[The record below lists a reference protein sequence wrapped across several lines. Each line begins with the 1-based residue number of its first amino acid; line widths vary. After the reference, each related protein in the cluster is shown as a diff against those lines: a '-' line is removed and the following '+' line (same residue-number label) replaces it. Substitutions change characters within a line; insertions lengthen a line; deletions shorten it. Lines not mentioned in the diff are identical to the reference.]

1 MKSDHTWSV
10 TGSHSLPLSFRL
22 SLSVC
27 AVILFPQ
34 KKMLQVEF
42 LPLASFGKNIKECL
56 FDEKPGCQT
65 SVRKGRSSPVRET
78 CPKPFIITPPYLNH
92 NCASSQGSHPSRNS
106 FFPVTQGTRSW
117 MECFFLCVIKWTIPC
132 YMKFPFLAHSC
143 FAMLQQHNSNP
154 CS

>member
-1 MKSDHTWSV
+1 MKSDHTRSI
-10 TGSHSLPLSFRL
+10 TGSLSLPLSFRL

-42 LPLASFGKNIKECL
+42 PPLASFGKNIKECL

-78 CPKPFIITPPYLNH
+78 FPKPFVITPLYLNH
-92 NCASSQGSHPSRNS
+92 NCTSSQGSHPQE
-106 FFPVTQGTRSW
+106 FFFSSDTGHKKLDG
-117 MECFFLCVIKWTIPC
+117 MFFSLCNKMDNIC
-132 YMKFPFLAHSC
+132 YTMFPFLAHSC
-143 FAMLQQHNSNP
+143 FAMLQ
-154 CS
+154 

>member
-92 NCASSQGSHPSRNS
+92 NCASSDTGHKKLDGM
-106 FFPVTQGTRSW
+106 FFS
-117 MECFFLCVIKWTIPC
+117 LCNKMDNIPC

-143 FAMLQQHNSNP
+143 FAMLQ
-154 CS
+154 

>member
-10 TGSHSLPLSFRL
+10 AGSRSLPLSF
-22 SLSVC
+22 SVC

-34 KKMLQVEF
+34 KKMLQVER

-106 FFPVTQGTRSW
+106 FFSSDTGHKKLDA
-117 MECFFLCVIKWTIPC
+117 MFFSLCNKMDNIPC

-143 FAMLQQHNSNP
+143 FAMLQ
-154 CS
+154 